1 MLFSYLGYLWTLYFR
16 MMFEAFGFSKVSLR
30 CRNLSQLPSGGLLWQ
45 ICPLY
50 LTLRSI
56 VVYVLR
62 RIADICSLVVLRSTY
77 LGLALTGNKLTFGRA
92 CHVLLHD
99 TVYGPCRIC
108 IARVL
113 CAIVGRLYLVAVWIS
128 LLLQASQ
135 NVDSCLRTACNS
147 SKF

>member
-1 MLFSYLGYLWTLYFR
+1 

-50 LTLRSI
+50 LTLLSC

-62 RIADICSLVVLRSTY
+62 RIADICSLVVLRSPY

-92 CHVLLHD
+92 FQSDVRCCTILFAGYVECALLSCHV
-99 TVYGPCRIC
+99 
-108 IARVL
+108 
-113 CAIVGRLYLVAVWIS
+113 RLG
-128 LLLQASQ
+128 
-135 NVDSCLRTACNS
+135 ACNWW
-147 SKF
+147 KYDQLVTTCIPQR